1 MGGNSRPILQYWWLI
16 NGVERC
22 TLAQPQGKRSR
33 LRIQPISSSFPMGWQ
48 VSLCYPVQ
56 SSLWRMNP
64 LLGSKNTPSYLTKKL
79 AERNFE
85 EKYFTTNTSEERR
98 RKKLSNFAKLKL
110 KLNYSICK
118 EKGKFEKVLL
128 CELFRTSLLPFSLF
142 SIISVWARET
152 FCVDK

>member
-1 MGGNSRPILQYWWLI
+1 MELNDAHLHSHKVSGPGFESNPSPAIF
-16 NGVERC
+16 
-22 TLAQPQGKRSR
+22 S
-33 LRIQPISSSFPMGWQ
+33 MGWQ

-56 SSLWRMNP
+56 SPLWRMNP

-118 EKGKFEKVLL
+118 EKGKFEKVFL